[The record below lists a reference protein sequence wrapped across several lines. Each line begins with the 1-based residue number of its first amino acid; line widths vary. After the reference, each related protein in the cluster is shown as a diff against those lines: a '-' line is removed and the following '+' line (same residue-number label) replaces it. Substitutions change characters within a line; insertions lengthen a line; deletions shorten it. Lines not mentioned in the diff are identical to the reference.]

1 VQKIIIFSANSDSK
15 EIRMVDKSIIEIPY
29 KQVSFSEEEMIKRS
43 ESFYQFMDKRR
54 SVRDFSDKDVP
65 IEIINNILKTASTA
79 PSGAHKQPWTFCV
92 IRSTA
97 LKNKIRELAEAE
109 EQKNYAGRMSERW
122 IQDLLPLGT
131 DDVKEFI
138 TIAPWIIIVMKK
150 SYDFDSKGKKMNN
163 YYVNESVGIASG
175 FLISAIHNAG
185 LVTLTHTPS
194 PMNFIAEALNRP
206 VNEKPYLLLPVG
218 YALETCAVPDISR
231 KSLEEVAIYYK

>member
-1 VQKIIIFSANSDSK
+1 MA
-15 EIRMVDKSIIEIPY
+15 DKSIIQIPY
-29 KQVSFSEEEMIKRS
+29 KQVSFSEEEMIQRS

-65 IEIINNILKTASTA
+65 VEIINNILKTASTA

-92 IRSTA
+92 IRSA
-97 LKNKIRELAEAE
+97 DLKSKIRALAEAE
-109 EQKNYAGRMSERW
+109 EKKNYAGRMSERW

>member
-1 VQKIIIFSANSDSK
+1 MA
-15 EIRMVDKSIIEIPY
+15 DKSIIQIPY
-29 KQVSFSEEEMIKRS
+29 KQVSFSEEEMIQRS

-65 IEIINNILKTASTA
+65 VEIINNILKTASTA

-92 IRSTA
+92 IRSTD
-97 LKNKIRELAEAE
+97 LKSKIRALAEAE
-109 EQKNYAGRMSERW
+109 EKKNYAGRMSERW
-122 IQDLLPLGT
+122 IKDLLPLGT

-218 YALETCAVPDISR
+218 YSLETCAVPDIFR

>member
-1 VQKIIIFSANSDSK
+1 MI
-15 EIRMVDKSIIEIPY
+15 DKSIAQIPY
-29 KQVSFSEEEMIKRS
+29 RQVNFSEEEMIKRS
-43 ESFYQFMDKRR
+43 ESYYQFMDKRR

-92 IRSTA
+92 IRNKE
-97 LKNKIRELAEAE
+97 LKRRIRTLAEE
-109 EQKNYAGRMSERW
+109 EEKKNYDGRMSERW

-138 TIAPWIIIVMKK
+138 TIAPWIIVVMKK
-150 SYDFDSKGKKMNN
+150 SYDFDSNGKKLNN

-218 YALETCAVPDISR
+218 YALETCAVPDIDR
-231 KSLEEVAIYYK
+231 KPLEEIAIYYK